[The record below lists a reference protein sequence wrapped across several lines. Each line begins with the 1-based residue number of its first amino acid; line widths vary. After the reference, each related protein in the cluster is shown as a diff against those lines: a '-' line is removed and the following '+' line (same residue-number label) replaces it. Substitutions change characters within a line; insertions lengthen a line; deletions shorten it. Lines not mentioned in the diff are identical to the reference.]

1 MGNAEKQELLGKNI
15 LQNCRNELYLDFP
28 YLDGAFAGLEYKA
41 DSNIS
46 TIGTDGEKIYFNPQF
61 LMEKYV
67 EDPAALRRGY
77 LHILLHCLYLHVFLI
92 PQGSEVSAEAVER
105 NEWDRECDRFVENL
119 IEKAVRE
126 KKIQSLDR
134 RVSDFSEKDNHF
146 DDHSGGYIGDFHLTA
161 KGTGR
166 SGNIF

>member
-1 MGNAEKQELLGKNI
+1 MLKNRRFWGRVFCRIAEMSCIWIFLIWTGR
-15 LQNCRNELYLDFP
+15 LQVWK
-28 YLDGAFAGLEYKA
+28 YKA

-46 TIGTDGEKIYFNPQF
+46 TIGTDGEKIYFNPKF

-92 PQGSEVSAEAVER
+92 PQGLEAAEAVKR

-119 IEKAVRE
+119 IEKAVR
-126 KKIQSLDR
+126 D
-134 RVSDFSEKDNHF
+134 EKDTK
-146 DDHSGGYIGDFHLTA
+146 SG
-161 KGTGR
+161 
-166 SGNIF
+166 

>member
-119 IEKAVRE
+119 I
-126 KKIQSLDR
+126 
-134 RVSDFSEKDNHF
+134 
-146 DDHSGGYIGDFHLTA
+146 
-161 KGTGR
+161 
-166 SGNIF
+166 

>member
-1 MGNAEKQELLGKNI
+1 MLKNKSFWERI
-15 LQNCRNELYLDFP
+15 FCRTANELYLDFP

-77 LHILLHCLYLHVFLI
+77 LDIL
-92 PQGSEVSAEAVER
+92 
-105 NEWDRECDRFVENL
+105 
-119 IEKAVRE
+119 
-126 KKIQSLDR
+126 
-134 RVSDFSEKDNHF
+134 
-146 DDHSGGYIGDFHLTA
+146 YIACICMF
-161 KGTGR
+161 
-166 SGNIF
+166 F